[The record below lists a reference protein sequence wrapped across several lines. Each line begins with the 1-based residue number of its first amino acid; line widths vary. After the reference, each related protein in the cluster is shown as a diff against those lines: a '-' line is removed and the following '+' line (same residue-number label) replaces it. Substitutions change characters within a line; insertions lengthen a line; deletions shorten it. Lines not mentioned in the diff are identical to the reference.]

1 MAADE
6 TLLALQLAGVGV
18 GSRMVVEGAV
28 GLHRNR
34 LALLN
39 PTYELRL

>member
-1 MAADE
+1 
-6 TLLALQLAGVGV
+6 
-18 GSRMVVEGAV
+18 MVVEGAV